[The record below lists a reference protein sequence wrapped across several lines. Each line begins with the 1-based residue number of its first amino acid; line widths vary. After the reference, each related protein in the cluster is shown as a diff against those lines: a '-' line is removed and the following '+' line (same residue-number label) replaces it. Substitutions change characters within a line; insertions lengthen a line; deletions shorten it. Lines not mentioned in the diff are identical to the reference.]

1 MDIMTIISNAA
12 GELIAPTT
20 AAYVLAAI
28 GLNIHF
34 GMTGL
39 MNMGQA
45 GFMLLGAYGFAITQ
59 SMGCNL
65 FASVCAALAL
75 AVIYALLLG
84 IPTLKLGPDYLAMVT
99 LAAAEII
106 RIIGR
111 STAMTNFTGGPAGI
125 SPQDFTEKF
134 ESLSPLPDGS
144 TTFLLWTY
152 SNNIANSWWLRIVA
166 WVLVVIAALLCWRW
180 FHSPWGRMLKGIRED
195 ENAIRSLGKPVTRY
209 KMESLILGGLFGA
222 IAGSFVVD
230 EGTIRLDGQNITSLP
245 DYKRSKFIGRLFQ
258 DPLKGTAPSMTIEE
272 NLALA
277 FLRASGHTSAFSRI
291 NKKDRELFAEKLSA
305 LGLGLEDRMKQ
316 PVGLLSGGQRQAL
329 TLLMATMNKPKLL
342 LLDEHTAALDPKT
355 ALKVLTLS
363 AKIVEE
369 NHLTTMM
376 ITHNMKDAIKYGNRL
391 IMMYEGHVIYDVRGE
406 EKKNLQVS
414 DLLQRFEQVS
424 DGEFANDRMLL
435 S

>member
-1 MDIMTIISNAA
+1 MLDLKNISKTFNP
-12 GELIAPTT
+12 GTVNEK
-20 AAYVLAAI
+20 
-28 GLNIHF
+28 
-34 GMTGL
+34 
-39 MNMGQA
+39 
-45 GFMLLGAYGFAITQ
+45 
-59 SMGCNL
+59 
-65 FASVCAALAL
+65 LAL
-75 AVIYALLLG
+75 ENVNLHLDDGDFATIVGSNGAG
-84 IPTLKLGPDYLAMVT
+84 KSTLF
-99 LAAAEII
+99 
-106 RIIGR
+106 
-111 STAMTNFTGGPAGI
+111 N
-125 SPQDFTEKF
+125 
-134 ESLSPLPDGS
+134 
-144 TTFLLWTY
+144 
-152 SNNIANSWWLRIVA
+152 
-166 WVLVVIAALLCWRW
+166 
-180 FHSPWGRMLKGIRED
+180 
-195 ENAIRSLGKPVTRY
+195 
-209 KMESLILGGLFGA
+209 A
-222 IAGSFVVD
+222 IAGEFIAD
-230 EGTIRLDGQNITSLP
+230 TGMITLDGRNITFLP
-245 DYKRSKFIGRLFQ
+245 DFKRSKAIGRMFQ
-258 DPLKGTAPSMTIEE
+258 DPLRGTAPHMTIEE

-391 IMMYEGHVIYDVRGE
+391 IMMYEGHIIYDVSGE

-414 DLLQRFEQVS
+414 DLLAKFQIAS
-424 DGEFANDRMLL
+424 GGEFANDRMIL